1 MSYEMIDSLIEGA
14 TKRPIGQGG
23 SNRGLAYGGA
33 NPLLTPRLGFTRALR
48 PGCSRVDD
56 LGARCPPSP
65 FADSNEVPPVFTVS
79 AFSLQVM
86 SLIPSASD
94 ASPPRISPL
103 LFLVRFFPVFYIGS
117 FPHYASRIVSSPF
130 LRCTSSG

>member
-1 MSYEMIDSLIEGA
+1 VSYEMIDNLMEGA

-56 LGARCPPSP
+56 
-65 FADSNEVPPVFTVS
+65 
-79 AFSLQVM
+79 
-86 SLIPSASD
+86 
-94 ASPPRISPL
+94 
-103 LFLVRFFPVFYIGS
+103 
-117 FPHYASRIVSSPF
+117 
-130 LRCTSSG
+130 